1 MQIKHDP
8 YMADTQNTDKYLVL
22 TSETLCIYSQKRSVS
37 HGGTKCILYRNEVYP
52 ILKQS
57 VSYAE
62 TVC

>member
-1 MQIKHDP
+1 
-8 YMADTQNTDKYLVL
+8 MADMQNTDKYLVL
-22 TSETLCIYSQKRSVS
+22 TGETLCIYSQKRSVS
-37 HGGTKCILYRNEVYP
+37 HGGTKCILYRNEAYP